1 MFGRRRDIQIPKVPV
16 SGDKATQS
24 WMTAVGSMLS
34 KYIGGG
40 SNDRLVSAGE
50 LIDGG
55 LAGVGTGGFLTSPPR
70 NLTKPPKVTGLTAN
84 GALASIFVGWH
95 NPSFSNYAYTELWRS
110 NLDDIGQAVLIAST
124 AVESYT
130 DNVGSAA
137 TKYYWARAV
146 SDQGV
151 KGDFNAASGTKGTT
165 SLDPDY
171 VMQVLT
177 SSTWKPNTTYYP
189 FQYVRPTVD
198 NGFQYAAVDGGTSGS
213 TEPTWPTTINATVN
227 DGTIQWITVPVDARI
242 PFVLGTLEDGTP
254 AVFMDVAYIKNATI
268 TSAKISE
275 LIADKIE
282 TGNLIADLQ
291 VKNKLWYG
299 FNLPNGDF
307 LDPED
312 NSIVSGKTGFYL
324 GVDGSVPA
332 LPVLH
337 LNTGI
342 ANGSKSLYFDGTQ
355 LNLENIDILS
365 SADGTFDDLRGDSV
379 DFNRANFDFL
389 AFKEQVVASQYVY
402 DNGITISTPE
412 TGGIPEF
419 NQYLCF
425 PLGCQKTETWTSST
439 LVTGSGYS
447 RPFAFFQTGEYT
459 SIKPYDYRSD
469 ATRYRA
475 QKINIGFAIL
485 IDAPT
490 FGNPVGNAWG
500 NAYMDVYIFSESQS
514 LPSVNYNN
522 NSATS
527 GIPSQYLL
535 KIRIN
540 DIYSI
545 SADGTLLVAYKN
557 TGSGDVAATIVKIS
571 SDIRKNPNHTLI
583 TCGDDWGS
591 LGYAGSRRLKVA
603 VVFKSFYQA
612 GGSDDSTDTGQ
623 ITVSFQMISVASS
636 DNALPVNDVPLAIAA
651 TSTTATT
658 FFSVTATEE
667 AVLRAIILERLNY
680 Y

>member
-50 LIDGG
+50 LIDAG
-55 LAGVGTGGFLTSPPR
+55 LAGTGTGGFLTSPPR

-84 GALASIFVGWH
+84 GALASIFVSWH

-189 FQYVRPTVD
+189 FQYVRPTVE
-198 NGFQYAAVDGGTSGS
+198 NGFQYAAVDGGKSGS
-213 TEPTWPTTINATVN
+213 VEPIWPLSVDPTVITN
-227 DGTIQWITVPVDARI
+227 DGTVQWKCLHIEDRI

-254 AVFMDVAYIKNATI
+254 AVFMDTAYIKNATI

-275 LIADKIE
+275 LFADKIE
-282 TGNLIADLQ
+282 TGDLVADLQ
-291 VKNKLWYG
+291 VKSKLWYG
-299 FNLPNGDF
+299 FNQPNGDF
-307 LDPED
+307 IDPLD
-312 NSIVSGKTGFYL
+312 NSITHGKTGFYF
-324 GVDGSVPA
+324 GVNGSNG

-342 ANGSKSLYFDGTQ
+342 ANGSKSLVYDGYD
-355 LNLENIDILS
+355 LRIEKVNLIS
-365 SADGTFDDLRGDSV
+365 SADGKFDDLSGDSV
-379 DFNRANFDFL
+379 SFTRANFDFL
-389 AFKEQVVASQYVY
+389 SFGEQVTASQYVF
-402 DNGITISTPE
+402 DNDIPVSE
-412 TGGIPEF
+412 PEF
-419 NQYLCF
+419 EQYLCY
-425 PLGCQKTETWTSST
+425 PSGCQKTQYWQSSN
-439 LVTGSGYS
+439 LVIGTGYS
-447 RPFAFFQTGEYT
+447 RPYAFFQTGEW
-459 SIKPYDYRSD
+459 SAIKPYDYRSD
-469 ATRYRA
+469 QTRYRA
-475 QKINIGFAIL
+475 NKENIGFSIL
-485 IDAPT
+485 IDAINA
-490 FGNPVGNAWG
+490 GNVGNYYG
-500 NAYMDVYIFSESQS
+500 GVYLDVYVLSESQALTAS
-514 LPSVNYNN
+514 NYN
-522 NSATS
+522 SGTVTD

-535 KIRIN
+535 KIPVTYHYN
-540 DIYSI
+540 
-545 SADGTLLVAYKN
+545 GEVVAYKN
-557 TGSGDVAATIVKIS
+557 TGSGDVAVLVVDIVTNTQTNQNQI
-571 SDIRKNPNHTLI
+571 LI
-583 TCGDDWGS
+583 ICDDDLAV
-591 LGYAGSRRLKVA
+591 LGFKGSRTLKVA
-603 VVFKSFYQA
+603 VVYKAFWQA
-612 GGSDDSTDTGQ
+612 GGSEDDTVYGQ
-623 ITVSFQMISVASS
+623 ITAYMQMRSIAGDLNVPNNDIELGISPKAGAGQQIATFTQEQRQTL
-636 DNALPVNDVPLAIAA
+636 NELIAWWNRPAPL
-651 TSTTATT
+651 
-658 FFSVTATEE
+658 
-667 AVLRAIILERLNY
+667 
-680 Y
+680 

>member
-189 FQYVRPTVD
+189 FQYVRPTIE

-254 AVFMDVAYIKNATI
+254 AVFMDTAYIKNATI
-268 TSAKISE
+268 TSAKIIT
-275 LIADKIE
+275 LIAEKIE
-282 TGNLIADLQ
+282 TGDLKADLQ
-291 VKNKLWYG
+291 VKSKLWYG
-299 FNLPNGDF
+299 FNQPNGDF
-307 LDPED
+307 IDPLD
-312 NSIVSGKTGFYL
+312 NSITHGKTGFYF
-324 GVDGSVPA
+324 GVNGSNG

-342 ANGSKSLYFDGTQ
+342 ANGSKSLVYDGYDLKLTG
-355 LNLENIDILS
+355 
-365 SADGTFDDLRGDSV
+365 DGLFDDIFVDSAS
-379 DFNRANFDFL
+379 FN
-389 AFKEQVVASQYVY
+389 
-402 DNGITISTPE
+402 TISTN
-412 TGGIPEF
+412 TISF
-419 NQYLCF
+419 NQQVVPSKYIAEQGMTLNHPDYQGYLCAVEQINKTAMATGDSYGVIF
-425 PLGCQKTETWTSST
+425 LAESGVVVVAVDRLHTQIQCINTQIKSYNVKDKLSFLRLRDHVISVVGAINGFYANSTTYSLFIMSISGHHTRPNETQFYIHSHISDIFAGAVVTLTAYGFAGKPLTVSFYKSATGATNEILFSFTDYHGALNYFDSYSEVYVLLDVEYNRLYAGESSILASTTVTPT
-439 LVTGSGYS
+439 LRVQ
-447 RPFAFFQTGEYT
+447 A
-459 SIKPYDYRSD
+459 IKP
-469 ATRYRA
+469 
-475 QKINIGFAIL
+475 
-485 IDAPT
+485 
-490 FGNPVGNAWG
+490 
-500 NAYMDVYIFSESQS
+500 AYTPAS
-514 LPSVNYNN
+514 L
-522 NSATS
+522 
-527 GIPSQYLL
+527 
-535 KIRIN
+535 
-540 DIYSI
+540 
-545 SADGTLLVAYKN
+545 
-557 TGSGDVAATIVKIS
+557 IS
-571 SDIRKNPNHTLI
+571 SDPLI
-583 TCGDDWGS
+583 T
-591 LGYAGSRRLKVA
+591 
-603 VVFKSFYQA
+603 
-612 GGSDDSTDTGQ
+612 
-623 ITVSFQMISVASS
+623 
-636 DNALPVNDVPLAIAA
+636 
-651 TSTTATT
+651 
-658 FFSVTATEE
+658 
-667 AVLRAIILERLNY
+667 
-680 Y
+680 

>member
-50 LIDGG
+50 LIDAG
-55 LAGVGTGGFLTSPPR
+55 LAGTGTGGFLTSPPR

-84 GALASIFVGWH
+84 GALASIFVSWH

-227 DGTIQWITVPVDARI
+227 DGTIQWTTVPVDARI

-282 TGNLIADLQ
+282 TGNLKANIQ
-291 VKNKLWYG
+291 IKNKLWYG
-299 FNLPNGDF
+299 FDEFANGA
-307 LDPED
+307 
-312 NSIVSGKTGFYL
+312 NQTGFWL
-324 GVDGSVPA
+324 GVEGSPA
-332 LPVLH
+332 IPKFKLD
-337 LNTGI
+337 TGL
-342 ANGSKSLYFDGTQ
+342 ANGSKYLSFDGVDLKINVDLISSADANFDLMQAERVVAKLAILEGIAVFSDYVAEANLNIKDPIVAQYAMFAARIYKTVSNSGVFNSFNIPILSLMTNVNDGIIPYNEPSLSLYRFKRKNIKFNILIDTGTGTTTPSGLAGRALFRIIILDFYGNLLALSDKVGAAMPNGVFYTINGSSFGYTLTWALYSTSVVRAKILISVTDDGQFLNYVNGRRLKAAIYTPTEDVGSSGIPEVTSLYFQ
-355 LNLENIDILS
+355 MYS
-365 SADGTFDDLRGDSV
+365 DD
-379 DFNRANFDFL
+379 
-389 AFKEQVVASQYVY
+389 
-402 DNGITISTPE
+402 
-412 TGGIPEF
+412 
-419 NQYLCF
+419 
-425 PLGCQKTETWTSST
+425 
-439 LVTGSGYS
+439 
-447 RPFAFFQTGEYT
+447 
-459 SIKPYDYRSD
+459 
-469 ATRYRA
+469 
-475 QKINIGFAIL
+475 
-485 IDAPT
+485 
-490 FGNPVGNAWG
+490 
-500 NAYMDVYIFSESQS
+500 
-514 LPSVNYNN
+514 
-522 NSATS
+522 
-527 GIPSQYLL
+527 IPSF
-535 KIRIN
+535 
-540 DIYSI
+540 S
-545 SADGTLLVAYKN
+545 
-557 TGSGDVAATIVKIS
+557 
-571 SDIRKNPNHTLI
+571 
-583 TCGDDWGS
+583 
-591 LGYAGSRRLKVA
+591 
-603 VVFKSFYQA
+603 
-612 GGSDDSTDTGQ
+612 
-623 ITVSFQMISVASS
+623 
-636 DNALPVNDVPLAIAA
+636 PVNDAIL
-651 TSTTATT
+651 S
-658 FFSVTATEE
+658 
-667 AVLRAIILERLNY
+667 L
-680 Y
+680 

>member
-95 NPSFSNYAYTELWRS
+95 NPSFSNYAYTELWRADI
-110 NLDDIGQAVLIAST
+110 DDIGQAVLIAST

-189 FQYVRPTVD
+189 FQYVRPTVE

-213 TEPTWPTTINATVN
+213 IEPTWPTTINATVN

-268 TSAKISE
+268 TSAKIGD
-275 LIADKIE
+275 LVADKIT
-282 TGNLIADLQ
+282 TGDLNADLHVLQ
-291 VKNKLWYG
+291 KLWYG
-299 FNLPNGDF
+299 FEEF
-307 LDPED
+307 
-312 NSIVSGKTGFYL
+312 
-324 GVDGSVPA
+324 
-332 LPVLH
+332 
-337 LNTGI
+337 
-342 ANGSKSLYFDGTQ
+342 ANGSSQTGFWLGVESGVPKFKIDTGAANGNKSLTYDGYDLKLTG
-355 LNLENIDILS
+355 
-365 SADGTFDDLRGDSV
+365 DGLFDDIFVDSAR
-379 DFNRANFDFL
+379 F
-389 AFKEQVVASQYVY
+389 E
-402 DNGITISTPE
+402 TISTN
-412 TGGIPEF
+412 TISY
-419 NQYLCF
+419 NQRVVPSKYIAEQGMTLNNDDYQGYLCAVDSINKTTNNTGANYDIYLF
-425 PLGCQKTETWTSST
+425 SSSPTPL
-439 LVTGSGYS
+439 LVTGNGLIQVICSNLYIS
-447 RPFAFFQTGEYT
+447 
-459 SIKPYDYRSD
+459 PYDELNKMSFVRFKDKKIAFTIKIVGFWGYGD
-469 ATRYRA
+469 AY
-475 QKINIGFAIL
+475 
-485 IDAPT
+485 DS
-490 FGNPVGNAWG
+490 FGLA
-500 NAYMDVYIFSESQS
+500 
-514 LPSVNYNN
+514 
-522 NSATS
+522 
-527 GIPSQYLL
+527 
-535 KIRIN
+535 
-540 DIYSI
+540 IYSSSTSSGFYVFDLLPIMTGI
-545 SADGTLLVAYKN
+545 SLGETKVLTNTSFGKN
-557 TGSGDVAATIVKIS
+557 LTVTIVKA
-571 SDIRKNPNHTLI
+571 KT
-583 TCGDDWGS
+583 GG
-591 LGYAGSRRLKVA
+591 GYIIKG
-603 VVFKSFYQA
+603 
-612 GGSDDSTDTGQ
+612 TDTNEG
-623 ITVSFQMISVASS
+623 
-636 DNALPVNDVPLAIAA
+636 
-651 TSTTATT
+651 
-658 FFSVTATEE
+658 
-667 AVLRAIILERLNY
+667 LNY
-680 Y
+680 HGDGSSIFVYFYAKYKWLYVSGTPSVSYRGVVPSLTVQLNKPEYEPVSNIVSDALLE

>member
-50 LIDGG
+50 LIDAG
-55 LAGVGTGGFLTSPPR
+55 LAGSGTGGFLTSPPK

-84 GALASIFVGWH
+84 GALASIFVSWH
-95 NPSFSNYAYTELWRS
+95 NPSFSNYAYTELWRADI
-110 NLDDIGQAVLIAST
+110 DDIGQAVLIAST

-151 KGDFNAASGTKGTT
+151 KGDFNAANGVKGTT

-242 PFVLGTLEDGTP
+242 PFVLGALEDGTP
-254 AVFMDVAYIKNATI
+254 AVFMDTAYIKNATI

-291 VKNKLWYG
+291 VMNKLWYG
-299 FNLPNGDF
+299 FNLPNGVYYDK
-307 LDPED
+307 E
-312 NSIVSGKTGFYL
+312 NNTYTAGKTGFYL

-332 LPVLH
+332 LPVFH

-342 ANGSKSLYFDGTQ
+342 ANGSRSLYFDGTQ
-355 LNLENIDILS
+355 LKLENIDILS

-379 DFNRANFDFL
+379 DFSRANFDFL

-402 DNGITISTPE
+402 DNNISISE
-412 TGGIPEF
+412 PEF
-419 NQYLCF
+419 KQYLCY
-425 PLGCQKTETWTSST
+425 PNGCQKTQYWTSNT
-439 LVTGSGYS
+439 LIIGGGYS
-447 RPFAFFQTGEYT
+447 RPFAFFQTGEY
-459 SIKPYDYRSD
+459 SAIQPYDYRSD
-469 ATRYRA
+469 QTRYRA
-475 QKINIGFAIL
+475 NKENIGFSIL
-485 IDAPT
+485 IDAISASL
-490 FGNPVGNAWG
+490 VGNYYGGTYLDIYVLSETQALTAP
-500 NAYMDVYIFSESQS
+500 AY
-514 LPSVNYNN
+514 
-522 NSATS
+522 NSNGVTD

-535 KIRIN
+535 KIPVTLSSN
-540 DIYSI
+540 
-545 SADGTLLVAYKN
+545 GTVTAYKN
-557 TGSGDVAATIVKIS
+557 IGGGDVAVFDVDVFADKQINQNQI
-571 SDIRKNPNHTLI
+571 LI
-583 TCGDDWGS
+583 ICNDD
-591 LGYAGSRRLKVA
+591 LGVLGFKGSRELKVA
-603 VVFKSFYQA
+603 VVYKTFFQA
-612 GGSDDSTDTGQ
+612 GGSEDYTQGGE
-623 ITVSFQMISVASS
+623 ITVSMQMRSIAGDLNVPNNDIELGISPTAGAEQQIATFTQ
-636 DNALPVNDVPLAIAA
+636 DQLATLNALIAWWNRPDPL
-651 TSTTATT
+651 
-658 FFSVTATEE
+658 
-667 AVLRAIILERLNY
+667 
-680 Y
+680 

>member
-84 GALASIFVGWH
+84 GALASIFVSWH
-95 NPSFSNYAYTELWRS
+95 NPSFSNYAYTELWRADI
-110 NLDDIGQAVLIAST
+110 DDIGQAVLIAST

-189 FQYVRPTVD
+189 FQYVRPTVE

-282 TGNLIADLQ
+282 TGKLKANLQ
-291 VKNKLWYG
+291 VMNKLWYG
-299 FNLPNGDF
+299 FEEF
-307 LDPED
+307 
-312 NSIVSGKTGFYL
+312 
-324 GVDGSVPA
+324 
-332 LPVLH
+332 
-337 LNTGI
+337 
-342 ANGSKSLYFDGTQ
+342 ANGSNQTGFWLGVESGVPKFKIDTGAANGNKSLTYDGYDLKLTG
-355 LNLENIDILS
+355 
-365 SADGTFDDLRGDSV
+365 DGLFDDIFVDSAR
-379 DFNRANFDFL
+379 F
-389 AFKEQVVASQYVY
+389 E
-402 DNGITISTPE
+402 TISTNTISYNQRVVPSDYLAE
-412 TGGIPEF
+412 NGIGL
-419 NQYLCF
+419 NSNDYQGYLCAVDSINKTTNNTGANYDIYLF
-425 PLGCQKTETWTSST
+425 SSSPTPL
-439 LVTGSGYS
+439 LVTGNGLIQVICSNLYIS
-447 RPFAFFQTGEYT
+447 
-459 SIKPYDYRSD
+459 PYDELNKMSFVRFKD
-469 ATRYRA
+469 K
-475 QKINIGFAIL
+475 KIAFTIKIVGF
-485 IDAPT
+485 
-490 FGNPVGNAWG
+490 WG
-500 NAYMDVYIFSESQS
+500 YGDVYDSFG
-514 LPSVNYNN
+514 L
-522 NSATS
+522 A
-527 GIPSQYLL
+527 
-535 KIRIN
+535 
-540 DIYSI
+540 IYSSSTSSGFYVFDLLPIMTGI
-545 SADGTLLVAYKN
+545 SQGQTKVLTNTSFGKN
-557 TGSGDVAATIVKIS
+557 LTVTIVKA
-571 SDIRKNPNHTLI
+571 KT
-583 TCGDDWGS
+583 GG
-591 LGYAGSRRLKVA
+591 GYIIKG
-603 VVFKSFYQA
+603 
-612 GGSDDSTDTGQ
+612 TDTNEG
-623 ITVSFQMISVASS
+623 
-636 DNALPVNDVPLAIAA
+636 
-651 TSTTATT
+651 
-658 FFSVTATEE
+658 
-667 AVLRAIILERLNY
+667 LNY
-680 Y
+680 HGDGSSIFVYFYAKYKWLYVSGTPSVSYRGVVPSLTVQLNKPEYEPVSNIVSDALLE

>member
-95 NPSFSNYAYTELWRS
+95 NPSFSNYAYTELWRADI
-110 NLDDIGQAVLIAST
+110 DDIGQAVLIAST

-151 KGDFNAASGTKGTT
+151 KGEFNAASGTKGTT

-189 FQYVRPTVD
+189 FQYVRPTVE
-198 NGFQYAAVDGGTSGS
+198 NGFQYAAVDGGKSGS

-254 AVFMDVAYIKNATI
+254 AVFMDTAYIKNATI
-268 TSAKISE
+268 TSAKIIE

-282 TGNLIADLQ
+282 TGNLNADLQ
-291 VKNKLWYG
+291 VKSKLWYG
-299 FNLPNGDF
+299 FNQPNGDF
-307 LDPED
+307 IDPLD
-312 NSIVSGKTGFYL
+312 NSITHGKTGFYF
-324 GVDGSVPA
+324 GVNGSNG

-342 ANGSKSLYFDGTQ
+342 ANGSKSLVYDGYDLKLTG
-355 LNLENIDILS
+355 
-365 SADGTFDDLRGDSV
+365 DGLFDDIFVDSAR
-379 DFNRANFDFL
+379 F
-389 AFKEQVVASQYVY
+389 E
-402 DNGITISTPE
+402 TISTN
-412 TGGIPEF
+412 TISY
-419 NQYLCF
+419 NQRVVPSDYITEQNIDLNNNDYQGYLCAVDSINKTTNNTGANYDIYLF
-425 PLGCQKTETWTSST
+425 SSSPTPL
-439 LVTGSGYS
+439 LVTGNGLIQVICSNLYIS
-447 RPFAFFQTGEYT
+447 
-459 SIKPYDYRSD
+459 PYDELNKMSFVRFKDKKIAFTIKIVGFWGYGD
-469 ATRYRA
+469 AY
-475 QKINIGFAIL
+475 
-485 IDAPT
+485 DS
-490 FGNPVGNAWG
+490 FGLA
-500 NAYMDVYIFSESQS
+500 
-514 LPSVNYNN
+514 
-522 NSATS
+522 
-527 GIPSQYLL
+527 
-535 KIRIN
+535 
-540 DIYSI
+540 IYSSSTSSGFYVFDLLPIMTDI
-545 SADGTLLVAYKN
+545 SRGETKVLTNTSFGKN
-557 TGSGDVAATIVKIS
+557 LTVTIVKA
-571 SDIRKNPNHTLI
+571 RT
-583 TCGDDWGS
+583 GG
-591 LGYAGSRRLKVA
+591 GYIIKG
-603 VVFKSFYQA
+603 
-612 GGSDDSTDTGQ
+612 TDTNEG
-623 ITVSFQMISVASS
+623 
-636 DNALPVNDVPLAIAA
+636 
-651 TSTTATT
+651 
-658 FFSVTATEE
+658 
-667 AVLRAIILERLNY
+667 LNY
-680 Y
+680 HGDGSSIFVYFYAKYKWLYVSGTPSVSYRGVVPSLTVQLNKPEYKPVSNIVSDALLE

>member
-95 NPSFSNYAYTELWRS
+95 NPSFSNYAYTELWRADI
-110 NLDDIGQAVLIAST
+110 DDIGQAVLIAST

-189 FQYVRPTVD
+189 FQYVRPTID

-254 AVFMDVAYIKNATI
+254 AVFMDTAYIKNATI
-268 TSAKISE
+268 TSAKIIN

-291 VKNKLWYG
+291 VMNKLWYG
-299 FNLPNGDF
+299 FNLPNGVYYDA
-307 LDPED
+307 EK
-312 NSIVSGKTGFYL
+312 NTYTAGKTGFYL
-324 GVDGSVPA
+324 GVDGSNA

-342 ANGSKSLYFDGTQ
+342 ANGNRQFLFDGTQ
-355 LNLENIDILS
+355 LTLRNVDLVS
-365 SADGTFDDLRGDSV
+365 SADGEFDDLACDSITANRTFSQDLGFNNLFAVSDYVELDSKGRPIIDGDLVNPVSYYCWIYG
-379 DFNRANFDFL
+379 
-389 AFKEQVVASQYVY
+389 ASKKVEIASPY
-402 DNGITISTPE
+402 GLI
-412 TGGIPEF
+412 
-419 NQYLCF
+419 
-425 PLGCQKTETWTSST
+425 
-439 LVTGSGYS
+439 GSGNRGGLRLQTYS
-447 RPFAFFQTGEYT
+447 NTGIVPYNYPDVGT
-459 SIKPYDYRSD
+459 KYRMKKKAISFSIKLTTTNSS
-469 ATRYRA
+469 
-475 QKINIGFAIL
+475 GFF
-485 IDAPT
+485 P
-490 FGNPVGNAWG
+490 
-500 NAYMDVYIFSESQS
+500 
-514 LPSVNYNN
+514 
-522 NSATS
+522 
-527 GIPSQYLL
+527 
-535 KIRIN
+535 
-540 DIYSI
+540 SI
-545 SADGTLLVAYKN
+545 SALRIYIFDENGFPLNYAAISQTEAQTGYTGAYLAKLDLSFTSDGIVDGHYETQSGYFKN
-557 TGSGDVAATIVKIS
+557 SSGTNLFQVSYVYGGYRSYGVYIDGIYTVVPTPAATE
-571 SDIRKNPNHTLI
+571 LYI
-583 TCGDDWGS
+583 TCESDSESLNYIGD
-591 LGYAGSRRLKVA
+591 RRLKVG
-603 VVFKSFYQA
+603 VEYEFYVNA
-612 GGSDDSTDTGQ
+612 GFDDDDNERGRIGLQFMLTDTAYN
-623 ITVSFQMISVASS
+623 F
-636 DNALPVNDVPLAIAA
+636 NAVNDVF
-651 TSTTATT
+651 T
-658 FFSVTATEE
+658 
-667 AVLRAIILERLNY
+667 
-680 Y
+680 

>member
-84 GALASIFVGWH
+84 GALASIFVSWH

-189 FQYVRPTVD
+189 FQYVRPTID
-198 NGFQYAAVDGGTSGS
+198 NGFQYAAVDGGKSGS
-213 TEPTWPTTINATVN
+213 IEPTWPTTINATVN

-268 TSAKISE
+268 TSAKIGD
-275 LIADKIE
+275 LVADKIT
-282 TGNLIADLQ
+282 TGDLNADLHVLQ
-291 VKNKLWYG
+291 KLWYG
-299 FNLPNGDF
+299 FEEF
-307 LDPED
+307 
-312 NSIVSGKTGFYL
+312 
-324 GVDGSVPA
+324 
-332 LPVLH
+332 
-337 LNTGI
+337 
-342 ANGSKSLYFDGTQ
+342 ANGSSQTGFWLGVESGVPKFKIDTGAANGNKSLTYDGYDLKLTG
-355 LNLENIDILS
+355 
-365 SADGTFDDLRGDSV
+365 DGLFDDIFVDSAR
-379 DFNRANFDFL
+379 F
-389 AFKEQVVASQYVY
+389 E
-402 DNGITISTPE
+402 TISTN
-412 TGGIPEF
+412 TISY
-419 NQYLCF
+419 NQQVVPSKYIAEQGMTLNHPDYQGYLCAVE
-425 PLGCQKTETWTSST
+425 QINKTQAAAGST
-439 LVTGSGYS
+439 YTVYGIAQSGVLVWVVD
-447 RPFAFFQTGEYT
+447 RNQTQIT
-459 SIKPYDYRSD
+459 CINTQIKPYTINDKLSFLRLSD
-469 ATRYRA
+469 ARIKVIGSINGFVLNSAPYSFFLVNISGHHTRPGELQFYIHTHLSA
-475 QKINIGFAIL
+475 IFAGSVVTLTEYSYYGRPLTVSFYKSATGASNEIL
-485 IDAPT
+485 FSFYDTSSALDYIYSYSEVYVT
-490 FGNPVGNAWG
+490 I
-500 NAYMDVYIFSESQS
+500 DVY
-514 LPSVNYNN
+514 YNRLYAGEPIVT
-522 NSATS
+522 SATMT
-527 GIPSQYLL
+527 P
-535 KIRIN
+535 
-540 DIYSI
+540 
-545 SADGTLLVAYKN
+545 TLRVQAIKPAY
-557 TGSGDVAATIVKIS
+557 TPASLIS
-571 SDIRKNPNHTLI
+571 SDPLI
-583 TCGDDWGS
+583 T
-591 LGYAGSRRLKVA
+591 
-603 VVFKSFYQA
+603 
-612 GGSDDSTDTGQ
+612 
-623 ITVSFQMISVASS
+623 
-636 DNALPVNDVPLAIAA
+636 
-651 TSTTATT
+651 
-658 FFSVTATEE
+658 
-667 AVLRAIILERLNY
+667 
-680 Y
+680 

>member
-50 LIDGG
+50 LIDAG
-55 LAGVGTGGFLTSPPR
+55 LAGTGTGGFLTSPPR

-84 GALASIFVGWH
+84 GALASIFVSWH
-95 NPSFSNYAYTELWRS
+95 NPSFSNYGYTELWRS

-189 FQYVRPTVD
+189 FQYVRPTTD

-254 AVFMDVAYIKNATI
+254 AVFMDTAYIKNASI
-268 TSAKISE
+268 TSAKIGN
-275 LIADKIE
+275 LIADKIT
-282 TGNLIADLQ
+282 TGDLNADLH
-291 VKNKLWYG
+291 VLNKLWYG

-324 GVDGSVPA
+324 GTNGSGG

-342 ANGSKSLYFDGTQ
+342 ANESKSLFFDGID
-355 LNLENIDILS
+355 LKIENVDILS
-365 SADGTFDDLRGDSV
+365 SADGTFDDLAVDSLTANRTYTTHLGFANLFAVSDHVSLDAKGRPTIDGDQFDPRNYFCWVYGSLKTRTDNSGYVMLGDGNSDYNGRAGIRFQGYANEGIVPFDFADPNTKYRMKKKAISFRILLSGFNSVYGIALPVSRLNVYIMDSTDGFPQQLVPVTQSETAAGFSGNYLAKGDLSFFPDTEGTVQFKNMLGQNIFTASVFVEPDRTVTTQGGSGPTTIFTTFTSIVRGDSV
-379 DFNRANFDFL
+379 L
-389 AFKEQVVASQYVY
+389 LVCET
-402 DNGITISTPE
+402 DNE
-412 TGGIPEF
+412 A
-419 NQYLCF
+419 L
-425 PLGCQKTETWTSST
+425 
-439 LVTGSGYS
+439 GYS
-447 RPFAFFQTGEYT
+447 G
-459 SIKPYDYRSD
+459 
-469 ATRYRA
+469 
-475 QKINIGFAIL
+475 
-485 IDAPT
+485 
-490 FGNPVGNAWG
+490 V
-500 NAYMDVYIFSESQS
+500 
-514 LPSVNYNN
+514 
-522 NSATS
+522 
-527 GIPSQYLL
+527 
-535 KIRIN
+535 
-540 DIYSI
+540 
-545 SADGTLLVAYKN
+545 
-557 TGSGDVAATIVKIS
+557 
-571 SDIRKNPNHTLI
+571 
-583 TCGDDWGS
+583 
-591 LGYAGSRRLKVA
+591 RRLKAGIEYNLWPFVGDSEDHDRFGDVRLDFQLIDKPLEFNAVSDVVLDIPVA
-603 VVFKSFYQA
+603 
-612 GGSDDSTDTGQ
+612 
-623 ITVSFQMISVASS
+623 
-636 DNALPVNDVPLAIAA
+636 
-651 TSTTATT
+651 
-658 FFSVTATEE
+658 
-667 AVLRAIILERLNY
+667 
-680 Y
+680 